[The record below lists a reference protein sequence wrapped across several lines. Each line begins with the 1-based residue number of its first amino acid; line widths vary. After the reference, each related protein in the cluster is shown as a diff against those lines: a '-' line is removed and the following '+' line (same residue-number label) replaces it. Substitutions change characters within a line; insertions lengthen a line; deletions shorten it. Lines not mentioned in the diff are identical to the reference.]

1 MTRSK
6 RRKALDALMKG
17 KGKGKGKGVK
27 VKAVGALQPVV
38 IPRIKAKTK
47 AKAKASVVA
56 QRTSIKK
63 DELSDG
69 PVVRDNLCVWVS
81 KLPPSVRTKHDV
93 GKVLEKEFGPVTHV
107 HLVAPKQLGGHPIFG
122 FVRFASLASAAAAVR
137 RGTVNIG
144 GSAVLLKNGA
154 TDSKAAPYPVKLAVA
169 PGKRPSKHIGPSCAN
184 RQDILADEDDD
195 VDVTVELDENEG
207 CEEAEYEEASEK
219 APEEPS
225 DAVEPEAENIPPIDA
240 VRWTGIM
247 ISVASN
253 AGAGGFDDAYVR
265 PRVEADLARADSIPF
280 DDAGVDLVGPH
291 GALLPGE
298 AVRALD
304 LQDGDE
310 LLLSVERLSPL
321 ERILRLPKVLEVL
334 DLVRP
339 EEAPPRVWRRLRGKV
354 LICGGSSSRIHG
366 VLKSAVDLD
375 FHGITAEDDVSW
387 VREPVFV
394 SNTLVQK
401 FGFPEIGTEIEATVL
416 ARPPISKEGRRG
428 QAVDLLSFETVKS
441 ASVEENDK
449 LDVGDL
455 NVEAR
460 PAKKPKVAG
469 MVLPVAKMRGRGGG
483 GTPVPSARAASLAP
497 STKSAAS
504 SSSQPPDASAHETLP
519 TPTTKPLPRPLKPVS
534 KAMSSVPP
542 RPSQAPHIG
551 SPAPAVDTYV
561 TAGSHISVSGATSN
575 LSSCTVDTSSDVG
588 SSVVCVGS
596 SGSATCDSGN
606 SSLGGANAS
615 ATIFGDGSSGATRSA
630 SGIFGSRP
638 ALPRRTVGVLPKPLE
653 RSPKRSTVLPKP
665 LERSPK
671 RSAVLPKPVERSPNR
686 STEVGKPPL
695 PRLHR
700 DGRRRSK
707 TPLRRCF
714 PQSVRRDRP
723 KSPEI
728 QLRSR
733 AFVSS

>member
-366 VLKSAVDLD
+366 VLNSAVDMD
-375 FHGITAEDDVSW
+375 VDGITEEDTASW

-428 QAVDLLSFETVKS
+428 QAVDLLSFSIVESGK
-441 ASVEENDK
+441 VEENDK

-455 NVEAR
+455 NVEAI
-460 PAKKPKVAG
+460 PVKKPRLAG
-469 MVLPVAKMRGRGGG
+469 MLLPVAKMRGRRGRG
-483 GTPVPSARAASLAP
+483 GTPVPSARAASRAP
-497 STKSAAS
+497 STTSAAS
-504 SSSQPPDASAHETLP
+504 SDSEPPVESARETLP
-519 TPTTKPLPRPLKPVS
+519 TPTAKPLPRPLKPVPKS
-534 KAMSSVPP
+534 MCSVPP
-542 RPSQAPHIG
+542 RPSQAPHIA
-551 SPAPAVDTYV
+551 SLAPAVADYNLF
-561 TAGSHISVSGATSN
+561 SH
-575 LSSCTVDTSSDVG
+575 TVGTSSNIG

-596 SGSATCDSGN
+596 SGSANSDSGN
-606 SSLGGANAS
+606 SSLGGTSAS
-615 ATIFGDGSSGATRSA
+615 TTTFSGGGSGATRSA
-630 SGIFGSRP
+630 CGTDGSRSV
-638 ALPRRTVGVLPKPLE
+638 LPRRTVKILPKPLE

-665 LERSPK
+665 IERSPK
-671 RSAVLPKPVERSPNR
+671 RSTVLPKPVERSPNR